1 MILHGVRR
9 ESQPREGRL
18 FDLEQN
24 KDDELLFSE
33 GTNGKHTTSLDG
45 ADYYIPL
52 KIIKVST
59 PYLSSKKEIAK

>member
-1 MILHGVRR
+1 MRILTK
-9 ESQPREGRL
+9 
-18 FDLEQN
+18 FDFTF
-24 KDDELLFSE
+24 DR
-33 GTNGKHTTSLDG
+33 HTSLDG